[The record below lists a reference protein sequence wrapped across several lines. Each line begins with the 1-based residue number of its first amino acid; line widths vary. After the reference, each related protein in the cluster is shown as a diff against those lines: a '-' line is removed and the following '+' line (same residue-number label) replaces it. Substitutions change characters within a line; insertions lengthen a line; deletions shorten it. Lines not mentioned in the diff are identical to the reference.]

1 MKRLKANKHILQVL
15 KNGNPQLR
23 KALLKASSPEVI
35 KTLCEISLNTLN
47 GNNKITKYCKRK
59 LKKYKKE
66 LRNLASPKLKLAT
79 KRKILIQK
87 GGFLPVLIGSVLS
100 GLIGQ
105 LINQGL

>member
-1 MKRLKANKHILQVL
+1 MKRLMANKHILHVL
-15 KNGNPQLR
+15 KNCNPQLR
-23 KALLKASSPEVI
+23 KALLKASGPEVI

-47 GNNKITKYCKRK
+47 GNNKITKDCKRK

-66 LRNLASPKLKLAT
+66 LRSLACPKLKLT
-79 KRKILIQK
+79 SKRKILVQK

-105 LINQGL
+105 IINQKL